1 MENGEG
7 GVRDEIKEA
16 PLQEEY
22 PSSNNQHNRVQ
33 DDLPRRV
40 WIESKKL
47 WHIVGPSIFSRI
59 ASYSMNVVTQVFAG
73 HLGDLELASISIANT
88 VVIGFTFGLLLGMA
102 SALETLC
109 GQAYGAK
116 QHRML
121 GIYLQRSWVVL
132 TLCAI
137 LLLPIYIFAA
147 PILKFLGQ
155 PDDLANLTG
164 RVTIW
169 MIPLHFAFVFQFSL
183 QRFLQSQLKTLII
196 AWVCLAALVVHIF
209 VSWLFIYKLGFGVI
223 GAAATMNLSWWIT
236 VLGLFCYVALGGCPE
251 TWTGFSIEAF
261 SGLWDFFK
269 LSAASG
275 VMICVES
282 WYYRILVLMTGSL
295 NNATIAV
302 SALSVCMVIN
312 GLEMMIPLAFLAG
325 TGVRVSNE
333 LGAGNGKAAKFASIV
348 SVTTSLVIGVCFST
362 LIMIFHEKL
371 AMFFTSSH
379 AILQAIDKLAYLLA
393 ITILL
398 NSIQPVLS
406 GVAIGAG
413 WQASVA
419 YVSLGCYYI
428 VGLPLGAVLRWVF
441 HLGVQG
447 IWSGMIGGTALQTLI
462 LIIISIRCDWNVQA
476 EKASSRMKMMAAA
489 PSSEPEQQNSSSQT
503 GPPCN

>member
-1 MENGEG
+1 MENGESG
-7 GVRDEIKEA
+7 IRDEIKEA

-47 WHIVGPSIFSRI
+47 WHMLEKTRI

-88 VVIGFTFGLLLGMA
+88 VIIGFTFGLLLGMA

-251 TWTGFSIEAF
+251 TWTGFSFEAF

-312 GLEMMIPLAFLAG
+312 GLEMMIPLAFLAA

-348 SVTTSLVIGVCFST
+348 SVITSLIIGVCFST

-428 VGLPLGAVLRWVF
+428 VGLPLGAVLGWVF

-462 LIIISIRCDWNVQA
+462 LIIISIICDWDVQA

-489 PSSEPEQQNSSSQT
+489 SSSEPEQQNSSSQT
-503 GPPCN
+503 GPPSN